1 MMRRSI
7 RAAIGSGAF
16 MPLSDAAPRKHL
28 HTRAITLHGYQRE
41 DGQFDI
47 EAEITDT
54 KAYEFN
60 IGVREMKVGDPLHHM
75 RARITVDAN
84 LVITA
89 AEAVTEAGPF
99 AICPGGA
106 ETFGLLAGLTIKSG
120 FLKAANERLGG
131 PVGCTHLRELLQQ
144 MATVAFQ
151 TTYPIRAKRESD
163 APAAQPRLLNTCHA
177 YADTREVVK
186 ERWPHL
192 YKGDQA

>member
-1 MMRRSI
+1 
-7 RAAIGSGAF
+7 
-16 MPLSDAAPRKHL
+16 MPLSEPVLRKPL
-28 HTRAITLHGYQRE
+28 HTRKITLHGYHRD

-54 KAYEFN
+54 KAYAFN
-60 IGVREMKVGDPLHHM
+60 IGVREVKIGDPLHHM
-75 RARITVDAN
+75 RARLTVDEH

-99 AICPGGA
+99 TICPGGA
-106 ETFGLLAGLTIKSG
+106 DTFGLLTGLTIKSG

-151 TTYPIRAKRESD
+151 TTYPVRSARESEG
-163 APAAQPRLLNTCHA
+163 PATKPRLLNTCHA
-177 YADTREVVK
+177 YADTNEVVK
-186 ERWPHL
+186 QRWPHL
-192 YKGDQA
+192 YKGQTP